1 MPTKRPLSRLRDIEE
16 NAEAILDYVSGLDR
30 DAFLNNRLV
39 CDATERC
46 LSRLSEAA
54 VKLGSLAAEIL
65 PGHDWLGIRNLG
77 NILRHDYDGVSKDVV
92 WEIVRDRLPPLLAD
106 VSQFL
111 SRYPEDQDDL

>member
-1 MPTKRPLSRLRDIEE
+1 M
-16 NAEAILDYVSGLDR
+16 
-30 DAFLNNRLV
+30 
-39 CDATERC
+39 
-46 LSRLSEAA
+46 SEAA

-65 PGHDWLGIRNLG
+65 PGHDWLGMRNLG

-106 VSQFL
+106 VDQIL

>member
-1 MPTKRPLSRLRDIEE
+1 MPTKRPLSRLRDIQE
-16 NAEAILDYVSGLDR
+16 NAEAILDYVSSLDR

-65 PGHDWLGIRNLG
+65 PGHDWLGMRNLG